1 MDEELNED
9 TLYDS
14 GSANYYLYALVA
26 TAVLGLPL
34 LFAALFKIYA
44 DHQRHQMVTWA
55 RGSIHMSS
63 QSVSQ
68 SVCLCV
74 CVDCVLCACLCMYM
88 HVVCVCVHVR
98 FWCLGFDCHAYTFV
112 ISNRE

>member
-26 TAVLGLPL
+26 TAVLGLLL

-68 SVCLCV
+68 SVCVFVCVLIVCCVRVCIVLYVHACCV
-74 CVDCVLCACLCMYM
+74 CVCTCKILVFG
-88 HVVCVCVHVR
+88 V
-98 FWCLGFDCHAYTFV
+98 
-112 ISNRE
+112 

>member
-55 RGSIHMSS
+55 AYICPVSLLVNL
-63 QSVSQ
+63 SVS
-68 SVCLCV
+68 SCV
-74 CVDCVLCACLCMYM
+74 C
-88 HVVCVCVHVR
+88 
-98 FWCLGFDCHAYTFV
+98 
-112 ISNRE
+112 